1 MKFQNSNNRTD
12 YIKKKLNNEKDRID
26 NGFHKGP
33 KKTFCTIIKDKIPSK
48 ETRSSR
54 RDWNSTFS
62 DNKTFIQ
69 NWALYVA
76 LIHLFFKNCQ
86 NMMTC
91 FCQLFFFLNWQWQNS
106 HNKCI
111 IVVVFFNC
119 MLFRSIQ
126 QQFWTMI
133 NKGQLFKKNRGRTLI
148 NQNLHY

>member
-1 MKFQNSNNRTD
+1 MKFQNLNNRTD

-86 NMMTC
+86 NMTTC
-91 FCQLFFFLNWQWQNS
+91 YSQLFYFFLNWQWQNS

-111 IVVVFFNC
+111 IVVVLTVCYSDQFNSNFG
-119 MLFRSIQ
+119 L
-126 QQFWTMI
+126 W
-133 NKGQLFKKNRGRTLI
+133 
-148 NQNLHY
+148 

>member
-1 MKFQNSNNRTD
+1 MKFQNLNNRTD

-91 FCQLFFFLNWQWQNS
+91 FCQLFYFLNWQWQNS

-111 IVVVFFNC
+111 IVVVFLTVCYSDQFNSNFG
-119 MLFRSIQ
+119 L
-126 QQFWTMI
+126 W
-133 NKGQLFKKNRGRTLI
+133 
-148 NQNLHY
+148 